1 MTLRKLIA
9 FIQLTRPLFLVGGVV
24 MYSLGVFMARSQG
37 TPIDLPRALIGQ
49 AIITSIQLMTHYSN
63 EYYDL
68 ETDRL
73 IGADRTFFSGGSGV
87 LPSGLLSP
95 LVAQQAMIIFA
106 AIGFIAII
114 VGTILSPLVG
124 LIGILGLLGSYFY
137 SAPPL
142 RLSGSGWG
150 ELTASII
157 VAVLTPLTGYVLQTN
172 RIDPIV
178 FQIAAPLVLLHLA
191 MVLTFELPDYAA
203 DLATHKQTLAV
214 RLNRNTIGWLYTVL
228 IIAAFALIAI
238 TGTSFNRF
246 VWINLPLAAW
256 QITGGVWRIKR
267 GWTHLGWLTF
277 GGLALFALSAGLWLI
292 GFILT

>member
-9 FIQLTRPLFLVGGVV
+9 FIQLTRPLFLMGGVV
-24 MYSLGVFMARSQG
+24 LYALGVFIARSQG
-37 TPIDLPRALIGQ
+37 ITIDLPRALLGQ

-87 LPSGLLSP
+87 LPSGTLSP
-95 LVAQQAMIIFA
+95 VVAQRAMRGCAAVGLVAIF
-106 AIGFIAII
+106 IGA
-114 VGTILSPLVG
+114 TQSPLVG
-124 LIGILGLLGSYFY
+124 LIGIIGLLGAYFY

-157 VAVLTPLTGYVLQTN
+157 VALLTPLTGYVLQTN

-203 DLATHKQTLAV
+203 DLATHKRTLAV
-214 RLNRNTIGWLYTVL
+214 RSSRNTVGWLHTAL
-228 IIAAFALIAI
+228 IIGAFVFIAI
-238 TGTSFNRF
+238 TATSFTRF
-246 VWINLPLAAW
+246 VWLSLPLAVW
-256 QITGGVWRIKR
+256 QIGGAIWRSQHAWI
-267 GWTHLGWLTF
+267 HLGWFTF
-277 GGLALFALSAGLWLI
+277 GGLALFALTASLWLI
-292 GFILT
+292 GFSL

>member
-9 FIQLTRPLFLVGGVV
+9 FIKLTRPLFLMGGVV
-24 MYSLGVFMARSQG
+24 LYALGVFIARSQG
-37 TPIDLPRALIGQ
+37 LTIDLPRAFLGQ

-95 LVAQQAMIIFA
+95 LVAQRAMIICA
-106 AIGFIAII
+106 AIGLSAIM
-114 VGTILSPLVG
+114 VGAIQSPLVG
-124 LIGILGLLGSYFY
+124 LIGIIGLLGSYFY

-142 RLSGSGWG
+142 RLSGSGLG
-150 ELTASII
+150 ELAATII

-178 FQIAAPLVLLHLA
+178 FQIAAPLGLLHLA

-203 DLATHKQTLAV
+203 DSATHKRTLAV
-214 RLNRNTIGWLYTVL
+214 RSSRNTVGWLHTAL
-228 IIAAFALIAI
+228 IITAFGLIAI
-238 TGTSFNRF
+238 TATPFTRF
-246 VWINLPLAAW
+246 VWFILPLAAW
-256 QITGGVWRIKR
+256 QIIGGVWRIRR

-277 GGLALFALSAGLWLI
+277 GGLALFALTAALWLI
-292 GFILT
+292 GFLL